1 MNRTEGIP
9 IYDLANFRTI
19 HRAESREDF
28 GYNLGANQSF
38 PDGFE
43 LFSTEGQTTQ
53 IGPLKSD
60 FFYIGLNLTGNADI
74 ELNHLAHKHSPNTI
88 FFKSPDK
95 IFSLSKPSKGYYGY
109 YLLFTEKFIEKV
121 VPNFNYLQQ
130 QFPFLSGGVSLF
142 ELNFEEITE
151 IKSLILK
158 MEFELRQTV
167 SNREWMIGSYLFQLF
182 ITAHRSYTRQD
193 LIITEQNR
201 SHSSISERFNK
212 LVETHYKNI
221 RGVKEYADMLH
232 VTPNHLNRL
241 IKKQSN
247 KTASSIIQER
257 LVLEIKSLLKYS
269 DCTISEIAFNLNFTD
284 VAHFSHFFKQV
295 IGVTPKAFRD
305 NA

>member
-1 MNRTEGIP
+1 MNLTEGIP

-19 HRAESREDF
+19 HRTESGEDF
-28 GYNLGANQSF
+28 GNNLTQNLHL
-38 PDGFE
+38 DGFE
-43 LFSTEGQTTQ
+43 LFSTDGQS
-53 IGPLKSD
+53 IELGPLKTD
-60 FFYIGLNLTGNADI
+60 FFYIGLNLTGNANI
-74 ELNHLAHKHSPNTI
+74 ELNHFVHKHSPNTI

-95 IFSLSKPSKGYYGY
+95 IFSITQPSQGYYGY

-142 ELNFEEITE
+142 ELNQDETAE
-151 IKSLILK
+151 IKALILK
-158 MEFELRQTV
+158 MEHELRQKV

-193 LIITEQNR
+193 YIITEQNR
-201 SHSSISERFNK
+201 IHSTISERFTK
-212 LVETHYKNI
+212 LVDAHYKSI

-241 IKKQSN
+241 IKKQSQ
-247 KTASSIIQER
+247 KTASNIIQDR
-257 LVLEIKSLLKYS
+257 LVLEMKTLLKYS
-269 DCTISEIAFNLNFTD
+269 DKNISEIAFELNFAD
-284 VAHFSHFFKQV
+284 VAHFSHYFKQATFM
-295 IGVTPKAFRD
+295 TPKAFRE

>member
-1 MNRTEGIP
+1 MAEGIP

-19 HRAESREDF
+19 HRTENGEDF
-28 GYNLGANQSF
+28 GCNLDQNSLLE
-38 PDGFE
+38 GFE
-43 LFSTEGQTTQ
+43 LFSTDGQQ
-53 IGPLKSD
+53 IELGPLKTD
-60 FFYIGLNLTGNADI
+60 FFYIGLNLTGSANV
-74 ELNHLAHKHSPNTI
+74 ELNHFARKYSPNTI

-95 IFSLSKPSKGYYGY
+95 IISIAQPSRGYYGY

-142 ELNFEEITE
+142 ELNLDETAQ
-151 IKSLILK
+151 IKALILK
-158 MEFELRQTV
+158 MEHELRQTV

-193 LIITEQNR
+193 YIITDQNR
-201 SHSSISERFNK
+201 LHSSISERFTK
-212 LVETHYKNI
+212 LVDAHYKSI

-241 IKKQSN
+241 IKKQSQ

-257 LVLEIKSLLKYS
+257 LMLEMKTLLKYS
-269 DCTISEIAFNLNFTD
+269 SKNISEIAFELNFTD
-284 VAHFSHFFKQV
+284 VAHFSNYFKQATLM
-295 IGVTPKAFRD
+295 TPKTFRE